1 MVIEK
6 MKMSV
11 NQTNW
16 AKKCLSPWL
25 LLLAMLVTLV
35 PLQAM
40 AAQAEATVSKNVVAV
55 NQVFQL
61 SVSVDT
67 AINPDS
73 VDFSVLSPDFA
84 YGQPSVSSSTS
95 LINGTMSR
103 STTWTIAVAA
113 KNVGTATIPAFKI
126 GSSQTTPITIT
137 VLKNSQKNNSA
148 DTDQANV
155 RITAEVDKNSVY
167 VGESINYRVKIFIG
181 EQLSQASLS
190 APSGEGFA
198 VSQVGQDAQNNIVQN
213 GRRYLVITRNYQ
225 LTAEKAGK
233 LIIHGATFNGSAVRG
248 ANGFSSGITVPVNKD
263 ARNITLNIK
272 PKPTDYKGLWLPT
285 PDLQLHQTW
294 QPQVSNQNDV
304 TTKVGEP
311 ITRTVTLR
319 IKDIAQSNMP
329 NINLTYPDT
338 VRIYNEK
345 PEYSTENGYSVMT
358 LKQVIIPR
366 QAGKVALPPL
376 TINWWNTA
384 TEKQQQSKIDGLTLN
399 VVADP
404 TANSQFSPPAVTAT
418 PPTTAAINP
427 IKTVT
432 SAGMWPWATLVF
444 AILWLITL
452 TLLLKKRQQTILA
465 PAIITTGKADVVSAL
480 EMAINDNDPIKV
492 QTYYQQ
498 WRQQQHLML
507 STQPQLLQQLDDE
520 VKAMMA
526 AHYSPLDNPWNNQ
539 TLLALL
545 TQAKQLTVI
554 KHTSTALSSLDPK

>member
-1 MVIEK
+1 MR
-6 MKMSV
+6 MSV

-25 LLLAMLVTLV
+25 LLLTMAMALL

-95 LINGTMSR
+95 VINGTMSR
-103 STTWTIAVAA
+103 STTWTIAIAA
-113 KNVGTATIPAFKI
+113 KKVGTATIPAFKI

-137 VLKNSQKNNSA
+137 VLKGSQKNNA
-148 DTDQANV
+148 ANTDQSNV
-155 RITAEVDKNSVY
+155 RMTAEIDKNTLY

-190 APSGEGFA
+190 APSGDGLA

-225 LTAEKAGK
+225 LTAQKAGN
-233 LIIHGATFNGSAVRG
+233 IVIHGSTFSGSAVRG
-248 ANGFSSGITVPVNKD
+248 ANGFSSGITVPVNKN
-263 ARNITLNIK
+263 ARDINLTIK
-272 PKPTDYKGLWLPT
+272 PKPADYKGLWLPT
-285 PDLQLHQTW
+285 PDLQLQQTW
-294 QPQVSNQNDV
+294 QPQVSNQNEI

-311 ITRTVTLR
+311 ITRTITLR
-319 IKDIAQSNMP
+319 IKDVAQSNMP

-345 PEYSTENGYSVMT
+345 PEYRTENGYSVMI

-366 QAGKVALPPL
+366 QAGNVALPPL
-376 TINWWNTA
+376 AINWWNTTTA
-384 TEKQQQSKIDGLTLN
+384 KQQQSEIKGLTLN
-399 VVADP
+399 VTADP
-404 TANSQFSPPAVTAT
+404 TANSHFAPAATAT
-418 PPTTAAINP
+418 PPTTTATQP
-427 IKTVT
+427 IKTLV
-432 SAGMWPWATLVF
+432 SVGIWPWTTLVF

-452 TLLLKKRQQTILA
+452 VLLVKKRQQPVVTA
-465 PAIITTGKADVVSAL
+465 AIATTQNPDIATAL
-480 EMAINDNDPIKV
+480 ETAINDNDPIKV

-498 WRQQQHLML
+498 WRHQQHSLL
-507 STQPQLLQQLDDE
+507 TSQPQLLQQLDDE

-526 AHYSPLDNPWNNQ
+526 THYSPLDSQWNNKTLL
-539 TLLALL
+539 TLLA
-545 TQAKQLTVI
+545 QAKQLKTI
-554 KHTSTALSSLDPK
+554 KHTSKTLTSLDPQ

>member
-1 MVIEK
+1 
-6 MKMSV
+6 MSV
-11 NQTNW
+11 NKNNW

-25 LLLAMLVTLV
+25 LLLTMLVALL

-73 VDFSVLSPDFA
+73 VDFSVLSPNFA

-103 STTWTIAVAA
+103 NTTWTIAVAA

-137 VLKNSQKNNSA
+137 VLKGSQKNNSTA
-148 DTDQANV
+148 ADQANV
-155 RITAEVDKNSVY
+155 RVTAEIDKNALY
-167 VGESINYRVKIFIG
+167 VGESINYRVKILIG
-181 EQLSQASLS
+181 EQLSQASLT
-190 APSGEGFA
+190 APSGDGLT

-213 GRRYLVITRNYQ
+213 GRRYLFITRNYQ
-225 LTAEKAGK
+225 ITAEKAGK
-233 LIIHGATFNGSAVRG
+233 VIIHGSRFNGSAIRG
-248 ANGFSSGITVPVNKD
+248 ANGFSSGITIPVKEN
-263 ARNITLNIK
+263 ARNISLNIK

-285 PDLQLHQTW
+285 PDLQLQQTW

-311 ITRTVTLR
+311 ITRTITLR
-319 IKDIAQSNMP
+319 IKDVAQSNMP
-329 NINLTYPDT
+329 NINLIYPDT

-345 PEYSTENGYSVMT
+345 PEYRTENGYSVMT

-366 QAGKVALPPL
+366 QVGKVALPPL
-376 TINWWNTA
+376 TINWWNTTA
-384 TEKQQQSKIDGLTLN
+384 AKQQRSEIAGLTIN
-399 VVADP
+399 VIADP
-404 TANSQFSPPAVTAT
+404 TANNQFSPPATITPPAATAT
-418 PPTTAAINP
+418 TNPVKTITTAGI
-427 IKTVT
+427 
-432 SAGMWPWATLVF
+432 WPWATLVF
-444 AILWLITL
+444 AILWIITL
-452 TLLLKKRQQTILA
+452 ILLLKKRQQKIIA
-465 PAIITTGKADVVSAL
+465 PTPITTGNVDVVSAL
-480 EMAINDNDPIKV
+480 ENAVNSNDPIKV

-498 WRQQQHLML
+498 WRQQQYSILN
-507 STQPQLLQQLDDE
+507 TQPQLLQQLDDE

-526 AHYSPLDNPWNNQ
+526 AHYSPLDSQWNHQ
-539 TLLALL
+539 TLLTLL
-545 TQAKQLTVI
+545 TQAKQLKVI
-554 KHTSTALSSLDPK
+554 KQTSIALTNLDPK

>member
-1 MVIEK
+1 
-6 MKMSV
+6 MSV
-11 NQTNW
+11 NKNNW

-25 LLLAMLVTLV
+25 LLLTMLVALL

-73 VDFSVLSPDFA
+73 VDFSVLSPNFA

-103 STTWTIAVAA
+103 NTTWTIAVAA

-137 VLKNSQKNNSA
+137 VLKGSQKNNSTA
-148 DTDQANV
+148 ADQANV
-155 RITAEVDKNSVY
+155 RVTAEIDKNALY
-167 VGESINYRVKIFIG
+167 VGESINYRVKILIG

-190 APSGEGFA
+190 APSGDGLT

-225 LTAEKAGK
+225 ITAEKAGK
-233 LIIHGATFNGSAVRG
+233 VIIHGSRFNGSAIRG
-248 ANGFSSGITVPVNKD
+248 ANGFSSGITIPVKEN
-263 ARNITLNIK
+263 ARNISLNIK

-285 PDLQLHQTW
+285 PDLQLQQTW

-311 ITRTVTLR
+311 ITRTITLR
-319 IKDIAQSNMP
+319 IKDVAQSNMP
-329 NINLTYPDT
+329 NINLIYPDT

-345 PEYSTENGYSVMT
+345 PEYRTENGYSVMT

-366 QAGKVALPPL
+366 QVGKVALPPL
-376 TINWWNTA
+376 TINWWNTTA
-384 TEKQQQSKIDGLTLN
+384 AKQQRSEIAGLTIN
-399 VVADP
+399 VIADP
-404 TANSQFSPPAVTAT
+404 TANNQFSPPATITPPAATAT
-418 PPTTAAINP
+418 TNPVKTITTAGI
-427 IKTVT
+427 
-432 SAGMWPWATLVF
+432 WPWATLVF
-444 AILWLITL
+444 AILWIITL
-452 TLLLKKRQQTILA
+452 ILLLKKRQQQIIA
-465 PAIITTGKADVVSAL
+465 PTPITTGNVDVVSAL
-480 EMAINDNDPIKV
+480 ENAVNSNDPIKV

-498 WRQQQHLML
+498 WRQQQYSILN
-507 STQPQLLQQLDDE
+507 TQPQLLQQLDDE
-520 VKAMMA
+520 VKAMMS
-526 AHYSPLDNPWNNQ
+526 AHYSPLDSQWNHQ
-539 TLLALL
+539 TLLTLL
-545 TQAKQLTVI
+545 TQAKQLKVI
-554 KHTSTALSSLDPK
+554 KQTSIALTNLDPK

>member
-1 MVIEK
+1 
-6 MKMSV
+6 MSV
-11 NQTNW
+11 NKNNW

-25 LLLAMLVTLV
+25 LLLTMLVALL

-73 VDFSVLSPDFA
+73 VDFSVLSPNFA

-103 STTWTIAVAA
+103 NTTWTIAVAA

-137 VLKNSQKNNSA
+137 VLKGSQKNNSTA
-148 DTDQANV
+148 ADQANV
-155 RITAEVDKNSVY
+155 RVTAEIDKNALY
-167 VGESINYRVKIFIG
+167 VGESINYRVKILIG

-190 APSGEGFA
+190 APSGDGLT

-225 LTAEKAGK
+225 ITAEKAGK
-233 LIIHGATFNGSAVRG
+233 VIIHGSTFNGSAIRG
-248 ANGFSSGITVPVNKD
+248 ANGFSSGITIPVKEN
-263 ARNITLNIK
+263 ARNISLNIK

-285 PDLQLHQTW
+285 PDLQLQQTW

-311 ITRTVTLR
+311 ITRTITLR
-319 IKDIAQSNMP
+319 IKDVAQSNMP
-329 NINLTYPDT
+329 NINLIYPDT

-345 PEYSTENGYSVMT
+345 PEYRTENGYSVMT

-366 QAGKVALPPL
+366 QVGKVALPPL
-376 TINWWNTA
+376 TINWWNTTA
-384 TEKQQQSKIDGLTLN
+384 AKQQRSEISGLIIN
-399 VVADP
+399 VIADP
-404 TANSQFSPPAVTAT
+404 TANNQFSPPATITPPAATAT
-418 PPTTAAINP
+418 TNPVKTITTAAI
-427 IKTVT
+427 
-432 SAGMWPWATLVF
+432 WPWATLVF
-444 AILWLITL
+444 AILWIITL
-452 TLLLKKRQQTILA
+452 ILLLKKRQQQIIAST
-465 PAIITTGKADVVSAL
+465 PITTGNVDVVSAL
-480 EMAINDNDPIKV
+480 ENAVNSNDPIKV

-498 WRQQQHLML
+498 WRQQQYSILN
-507 STQPQLLQQLDDE
+507 TQPQLLQQLDDE

-526 AHYSPLDNPWNNQ
+526 AHYSPLDSAWNNQ
-539 TLLALL
+539 PLLALL
-545 TQAKQLTVI
+545 IQAKQLTVE
-554 KHTSTALSSLDPK
+554 KYTVTTLSSLDPK

>member
-1 MVIEK
+1 MR
-6 MKMSV
+6 MSV

-25 LLLAMLVTLV
+25 LLLTMVVALL

-40 AAQAEATVSKNVVAV
+40 AAQAQATVSKNVVAV

-73 VDFSVLSPDFA
+73 VDFSILSPDFA

-103 STTWTIAVAA
+103 NTTWTIAIAA
-113 KNVGTATIPAFKI
+113 KKVGTATIPAFKI
-126 GSSQTTPITIT
+126 GGSQTTPITIT
-137 VLKNSQKNNSA
+137 VLKSSQTNNTA
-148 DTDQANV
+148 NTDQSNV
-155 RITAEVDKNSVY
+155 RMTAEIDKNTVY

-190 APSGEGFA
+190 APSGDGLA

-225 LTAEKAGK
+225 LTAQKAGN
-233 LIIHGATFNGSAVRG
+233 IVIHGPTFSGSAVRG
-248 ANGFSSGITVPVNKD
+248 ANGFSSGITVPVNKN
-263 ARNITLNIK
+263 ARDISLTIK
-272 PKPTDYKGLWLPT
+272 PKPADYKGLWLPT
-285 PDLQLHQTW
+285 PDLQLQQTW
-294 QPQVSNQNDV
+294 QPQVSNQNEI

-311 ITRTVTLR
+311 ITRTITLR
-319 IKDIAQSNMP
+319 IKDVAQSNMP

-345 PEYSTENGYSVMT
+345 PEYRTENGYSVMI

-366 QAGKVALPPL
+366 QAGNIALPPL
-376 TINWWNTA
+376 SINWWNTTTA
-384 TEKQQQSKIDGLTLN
+384 KQQQSEIKGLTLN
-399 VVADP
+399 VTADP
-404 TANSQFSPPAVTAT
+404 TANSQFSPPAAMT
-418 PPTTAAINP
+418 PPTTASTQP
-427 IKTVT
+427 IKTMA
-432 SAGMWPWATLVF
+432 SAGIWPWTTLAC

-452 TLLLKKRQQTILA
+452 VLLVKKRQQPVVTA
-465 PAIITTGKADVVSAL
+465 AIATTQNPDIATALKA
-480 EMAINDNDPIKV
+480 AINNNDPIKV

-498 WRQQQHLML
+498 WRQQQYSQLM
-507 STQPQLLQQLDDE
+507 SQPQLLQQLDDE
-520 VKAMMA
+520 VNAMMA
-526 AHYSPLDNPWNNQ
+526 SHYSVLNSPWNNQ
-539 TLLALL
+539 TLLTLL
-545 TQAKQLTVI
+545 TQVKQLKTI
-554 KHTSTALSSLDPK
+554 KHTSKTLTSLDPQ

>member
-6 MKMSV
+6 IKMSV
-11 NQTNW
+11 NKNNW

-25 LLLAMLVTLV
+25 LLLTMLVALL

-73 VDFSVLSPDFA
+73 VDFSVLSPNFA

-103 STTWTIAVAA
+103 NTTWTIAVAA

-137 VLKNSQKNNSA
+137 VLKGSQKNNSTA
-148 DTDQANV
+148 ADQANV
-155 RITAEVDKNSVY
+155 RVTAEIDKNALY
-167 VGESINYRVKIFIG
+167 VGESINYRVKILIG

-190 APSGEGFA
+190 APSGDGLT

-225 LTAEKAGK
+225 ITAEKAGK
-233 LIIHGATFNGSAVRG
+233 VIIHGSTFNGSAIRG
-248 ANGFSSGITVPVNKD
+248 ANGFSSGITIPVKEN
-263 ARNITLNIK
+263 ARNISLNIK

-285 PDLQLHQTW
+285 PDLQLQQTW

-311 ITRTVTLR
+311 ITRTITLR
-319 IKDIAQSNMP
+319 IKDVAQSNMP
-329 NINLTYPDT
+329 NINLIYPDT

-345 PEYSTENGYSVMT
+345 PEYRTENGYSVMT

-366 QAGKVALPPL
+366 QVGKVALPPL
-376 TINWWNTA
+376 TINWWNTTA
-384 TEKQQQSKIDGLTLN
+384 AKQQRSEIAGLIIN
-399 VVADP
+399 VIADP
-404 TANSQFSPPAVTAT
+404 TANNQFSPPATITPPAATAT
-418 PPTTAAINP
+418 TNPVKTITTAAI
-427 IKTVT
+427 
-432 SAGMWPWATLVF
+432 WPWATLVF
-444 AILWLITL
+444 AILWIITL
-452 TLLLKKRQQTILA
+452 ILLLKKRQQQIIA
-465 PAIITTGKADVVSAL
+465 PTPITTGNVDVVSAL
-480 EMAINDNDPIKV
+480 ENAVNSNDPIKV

-498 WRQQQHLML
+498 WRQQQYSILN
-507 STQPQLLQQLDDE
+507 TQPQLLQQLDDE

-526 AHYSPLDNPWNNQ
+526 AHYSPLDSIWNNQ
-539 TLLALL
+539 PLLALL
-545 TQAKQLTVI
+545 IQAKQLTVE
-554 KHTSTALSSLDPK
+554 KYTVTTLSSLDPK

>member
-1 MVIEK
+1 
-6 MKMSV
+6 MSV
-11 NQTNW
+11 NKNNW
-16 AKKCLSPWL
+16 VKKCLSPWL
-25 LLLAMLVTLV
+25 LLLTMLVALL

-73 VDFSVLSPDFA
+73 VDFSVLSPNFA

-103 STTWTIAVAA
+103 NTTWTIAVAA

-126 GSSQTTPITIT
+126 GSSETTPITIT
-137 VLKNSQKNNSA
+137 VLKGSQKNNSA
-148 DTDQANV
+148 ADQANV
-155 RITAEVDKNSVY
+155 KVTAEIDKNALY
-167 VGESINYRVKIFIG
+167 VGESINYRVKILIG

-190 APSGEGFA
+190 APSGDGLT

-225 LTAEKAGK
+225 ITAEKAGK
-233 LIIHGATFNGSAVRG
+233 VIIHGSTFNGSAIRG
-248 ANGFSSGITVPVNKD
+248 ANGFSSGITIPVKEN
-263 ARNITLNIK
+263 ARNISLNIK

-285 PDLQLHQTW
+285 PNLQLQQTW

-311 ITRTVTLR
+311 ITRTITLR
-319 IKDIAQSNMP
+319 IKDVAQSNMP

-345 PEYSTENGYSVMT
+345 PEYRTENGYSVMT

-366 QAGKVALPPL
+366 QVGKVALPSL

-384 TEKQQQSKIDGLTLN
+384 TAKQQRSEITGLTLN
-399 VVADP
+399 VIADP
-404 TANSQFSPPAVTAT
+404 TANNQFSPPATITPAAT
-418 PPTTAAINP
+418 TTINPVKTMTTAGI
-427 IKTVT
+427 
-432 SAGMWPWATLVF
+432 WPWATLIF

-452 TLLLKKRQQTILA
+452 ALLLKKRQQTTA
-465 PAIITTGKADVVSAL
+465 TTAVISIEKNDGISAL
-480 EMAINDNDPIKV
+480 EAAINTNDPIKV
-492 QTYYQQ
+492 QTFYQQ
-498 WRQQQHLML
+498 WRQQQHTML
-507 STQPQLLQQLDDE
+507 NTQPLLLQQLDDE
-520 VKAMMA
+520 VQTMMA
-526 AHYSPLDNPWNNQ
+526 SHYSPLDSEWNNQ
-539 TLLALL
+539 TLLGLL
-545 TQAKQLTVI
+545 TQAKQLTLTKKTHKV
-554 KHTSTALSSLDPK
+554 LSSLDPE